1 MKIHHKLL
9 GVTLPI
15 ALIALLM
22 GSYVTFHL
30 SQQALHQIAQRWL
43 KTHLDEAVN
52 VVRQQETFLRM
63 YGITN
68 IHAGTHKAQY
78 DARQG
83 LSAIQIGTHGYVYI
97 LDKKGKILFHPNPER
112 MGISMGKMPWFS
124 LIQQQKKGEINYT
137 WQGEK
142 HLGNF
147 DYFEPWGWFVVATAP
162 YNEIYGS
169 LNKARDYLL
178 GMALWGSILI
188 SFFIIVMTRKIF
200 NPLQLLVR
208 GAEMVKKGDLNIE
221 IPIKSTD
228 EMGNLS
234 RVFNAMAQEL
244 KKNLETLQTSE
255 QQLHYLNSQLLTA
268 QEDERK
274 RISTELHDEVGQSLT
289 VMKLKMIMMEEGLSA
304 KNQGTGKACE
314 EMVQYIDM
322 TIENVRRLCRD
333 LTPTV
338 ITDLGL
344 AAALMWLIENMEHH
358 FDIAADID
366 LNNVDE
372 ILSLERQLLVY
383 RIFQEALSNAVKH
396 ARATRLELTA
406 GQAQHK
412 LIFSIQDNGKGFDMG
427 YVRCRG
433 FEERGLGLVTMQ
445 ERARMLGTN
454 IEIKSSPGCGT
465 RLQFTVPVDKGSKH
479 GNL

>member
-30 SQQALHQIAQRWL
+30 SRQALHQIAQQWL
-43 KTHLDEAVN
+43 ETRLNEAMS
-52 VVRQQETFLRM
+52 VVHQQEAFLRM

-68 IHAGTHKAQY
+68 IHAGTRKAQY
-78 DARQG
+78 DAMQG
-83 LSAIQIGTHGYVYI
+83 LAAIHIGEHGYIYV
-97 LDKKGKILFHPNPER
+97 LDTKGSVVFHPLAEF
-112 MGISMGKMPWFS
+112 MGTSLDQAPWFS
-124 LIQQQKKGEINYT
+124 HVLKQKKGQLNYI
-137 WQGEK
+137 WQKEK
-142 HLGNF
+142 HLGKFNF
-147 DYFEPWGWFVVATAP
+147 FEPWGWFVVATDP

-178 GMALWGSILI
+178 GMALWGAILI
-188 SFFIIVMTRKIF
+188 SFVIIVMTRHLF
-200 NPLQLLVR
+200 NPLHLLVK
-208 GAEMVKKGDLNIE
+208 GAEMVKQGKLDIE
-221 IPIKSTD
+221 IPIQSTD
-228 EMGNLS
+228 EMGDLS
-234 RVFNAMAQEL
+234 RVFNAMAREL
-244 KKNLETLQTSE
+244 KRNLESLKASE

-274 RISTELHDEVGQSLT
+274 RLATELHDEVGQSLT
-289 VMKLKMIMMEEGLSA
+289 VMKLKMILLEEGLA
-304 KNQGTGKACE
+304 PNNLAAGKECE

-322 TIENVRRLCRD
+322 TIDNVRRLCRD
-333 LTPTV
+333 LIPTV

-358 FDIAADID
+358 FDISADIELD
-366 LNNVDE
+366 DVDE

-396 ARATRLELTA
+396 AHATRLELTA
-406 GQAQHK
+406 TQAHHQ
-412 LIFSIQDNGKGFDMG
+412 LLFSIEDNGKGFDMERIRSG
-427 YVRCRG
+427 T
-433 FEERGLGLVTMQ
+433 FEKRGLGLATMQ
-445 ERARMLGTN
+445 ERARMLGG
-454 IEIKSSPGCGT
+454 EIKMETRPGCGT

>member
-22 GSYVTFHL
+22 GSYVTFRL
-30 SQQALHQIAQRWL
+30 SRQALNHIAQRWL
-43 KTHLDEAVN
+43 ETRLEEAVS
-52 VVRQQETFLRM
+52 VVHQQETFLRM

-78 DARQG
+78 DARQA
-83 LSAIQIGTHGYVYI
+83 LSAIQIGSHGYIYV
-97 LDKKGKILFHPNPER
+97 LDLNGKILFHPKPEYI
-112 MGISMGKMPWFS
+112 GISMKQKPWFS
-124 LIQQQKKGEINYT
+124 IIQQQKKGKLNYT
-137 WQGEK
+137 WQNKK
-142 HLGNF
+142 HLGYF
-147 DYFEPWGWFVVATAP
+147 CFFEPWQWFIVATDP

-169 LNKARDYLL
+169 LNKTRDYLI
-178 GMALWGSILI
+178 GMALWGSIII
-188 SFFIIVMTRKIF
+188 SFFIIVMTRHIF
-200 NPLQLLVR
+200 NPLHLLVK
-208 GAEMVKKGDLNIE
+208 GAEMVKQGELNIQ
-221 IPIKSTD
+221 IPIKSSD
-228 EMGNLS
+228 EMGNLT
-234 RVFNAMAQEL
+234 RVFNSMAQEL

-289 VMKLKMIMMEEGLSA
+289 VMKLKMIMMEEELA
-304 KNQGTGKACE
+304 PKNNATKKECE
-314 EMVQYIDM
+314 DMVHYIDM

-358 FDIAADID
+358 FDISADIE
-366 LNNVDE
+366 LNEVDD
-372 ILSLERQLLVY
+372 ILSLARQLLVY

-396 ARATRLELTA
+396 ARATRLLLTA
-406 GQAQHK
+406 KQARHR
-412 LIFSIQDNGKGFDMG
+412 LIFSIEDNGKGFDMTSVKG
-427 YVRCRG
+427 RN
-433 FEERGLGLVTMQ
+433 FEERGLGLATMQ
-445 ERARMLGTN
+445 ERARMLGG
-454 IEIKSSPGCGT
+454 IFEIKTSPGCGT
-465 RLQFTVPVDKGSKH
+465 RLQFTVPIDKGSKH

>member
-22 GSYVTFHL
+22 GSYVTFQL
-30 SQQALHQIAQRWL
+30 SRQALHQIARRWL
-43 KTHLDEAVN
+43 ETRLDEAMS
-52 VVRQQETFLRM
+52 VVHQQESFLRM

-78 DARQG
+78 DAMQG
-83 LSAIQIGTHGYVYI
+83 LAAIHIGKHGYIYL
-97 LDKKGKILFHPNPER
+97 LDTAGNVVFHPLAEL
-112 MGISMGKMPWFS
+112 MGTSLEQAPWFS
-124 LIQQQKKGEINYT
+124 QVRQQKKGELNYT
-137 WQGEK
+137 WQGKK
-142 HLGNF
+142 HLGKFNF
-147 DYFEPWGWFVVATAP
+147 FEPWGWFVVATDP

-169 LNKARDYLL
+169 LNKTRNYLL
-178 GMALWGSILI
+178 GMALWGSVII
-188 SFFIIVMTRKIF
+188 SFFIIVMTRYFF
-200 NPLQLLVR
+200 NPLHLLVK
-208 GAEMVKKGDLNIE
+208 GAELVKQGKLDIR
-221 IPIKSTD
+221 IPIKSND
-228 EMGNLS
+228 EMGDLS

-244 KKNLETLQTSE
+244 KRNLEVLKASE
-255 QQLHYLNSQLLTA
+255 EQLHYLNSQLLTA

-274 RISTELHDEVGQSLT
+274 RLATELHDEVGQSLT
-289 VMKLKMIMMEEGLSA
+289 VMKLKMILLEEGLTPDNHAA
-304 KNQGTGKACE
+304 KKECE

-322 TIENVRRLCRD
+322 TIDNVRRVCRD

-358 FDIAADID
+358 FDISADIELSD
-366 LNNVDE
+366 VDE

-396 ARATRLELTA
+396 AHPTRLDLTA
-406 GQAQHK
+406 TQEHHR
-412 LIFSIQDNGKGFDMG
+412 LLFSIKDNGKGFDMG
-427 YVRCRG
+427 SIRSRT
-433 FEERGLGLVTMQ
+433 FEKRGLGLATMQ
-445 ERARMLGTN
+445 ERARMLGG
-454 IEIKSSPGCGT
+454 EIKIETRPGYGT
-465 RLQFTVPVDKGSKH
+465 RLQFTVPVDKGSRH

>member
-1 MKIHHKLL
+1 MKIHHKFL

-30 SQQALHQIAQRWL
+30 SQQALHQIAKRWL
-43 KTHLDEAVN
+43 ETRLDEAIFVIH
-52 VVRQQETFLRM
+52 RQETFLRM

-78 DARQG
+78 DAKQA
-83 LSAIQIGTHGYVYI
+83 LAAIQIGERGYVYI
-97 LDKKGKILFHPNPER
+97 LDAKGKILFHPKAELIGTPT
-112 MGISMGKMPWFS
+112 GQTPWFS
-124 LIQQQKKGEINYT
+124 LVQKQKKGELNYS

-142 HLGNF
+142 HLARF
-147 DYFEPWGWFVVATAP
+147 DFFEPWKWFIVATDP

-169 LNKARDYLL
+169 LNKTKNYLL
-178 GMALWGSILI
+178 NMALWGSILI
-188 SFFIIVMTRKIF
+188 SFFIIVMTRNIF
-200 NPLQLLVR
+200 NPLQLLVKA
-208 GAEMVKKGDLNIE
+208 AEKVKQGELDIQ

-234 RVFNAMAQEL
+234 RVFNSMAQEL

-289 VMKLKMIMMEEGLSA
+289 VMKLKVIIMEEGLPPKDHA
-304 KNQGTGKACE
+304 TKKKCE

-322 TIENVRRLCRD
+322 TIENVRRICRD

-358 FDIAADID
+358 FDISADID

-372 ILSLERQLLVY
+372 ILSQERQLLVY

-396 ARATRLELTA
+396 ARATRLELSAT
-406 GQAQHK
+406 QARHQ
-412 LIFSIQDNGKGFDMG
+412 LIFSIKDNGKGFDIDH
-427 YVRCRG
+427 VRGRS
-433 FEERGLGLVTMQ
+433 FEERGLGLATMK
-445 ERARMLGTN
+445 ERARMLGGN
-454 IEIKSSPGCGT
+454 IEIKTSPGCGT
-465 RLQFTVPVDKGSKH
+465 LLQFTVPVDKGSKH

>member
-43 KTHLDEAVN
+43 KTRLDEAIN
-52 VVRQQETFLRM
+52 VIHQQETFLRM

-78 DARQG
+78 DAKQG
-83 LSAIQIGTHGYVYI
+83 LAAIQIGKRGYVYI
-97 LDKKGKILFHPNPER
+97 LDKKGDILFHPDPKLI
-112 MGISMGKMPWFS
+112 GTSMGQRPWFA
-124 LIQQQKKGEINYT
+124 LVQQQTKGELNYT

-142 HLGNF
+142 HLGKF
-147 DYFEPWGWFVVATAP
+147 DCFEPWGWIVVATDP

-169 LNKARDYLL
+169 LNKTRDYLL

-188 SFFIIVMTRKIF
+188 SFFIVVMTRKIF
-200 NPLQLLVR
+200 NPLQLLVK
-208 GAEMVKKGDLNIE
+208 GAEMVKQGELDIE

-234 RVFNAMAQEL
+234 RVFNAMAQEM

-289 VMKLKMIMMEEGLSA
+289 VMKLKMIMVEEGLTSKDHAA
-304 KNQGTGKACE
+304 KQECE

-338 ITDLGL
+338 IADLGL

-406 GQAQHK
+406 SQAQHK
-412 LIFSIQDNGKGFDMG
+412 LMFSIKDNGKGFDMG
-427 YVRCRG
+427 HVRCRG
-433 FEERGLGLVTMQ
+433 FEERGLGLATMQ
-445 ERARMLGTN
+445 ERARMLGGN
-454 IEIKSSPGCGT
+454 IEIKTSPGCGT
-465 RLQFTVPVDKGSKH
+465 QLQFTVPVDKGSKH

>member
-30 SQQALHQIAQRWL
+30 SRQALHHIAQRWL
-43 KTHLDEAVN
+43 ETRLDEAIN
-52 VVRQQETFLRM
+52 VVHQQETFLRM

-78 DARQG
+78 DAMQG
-83 LSAIQIGTHGYVYI
+83 LAAIQIEERGYVYI
-97 LDKKGKILFHPNPER
+97 LDVKGNILFHPKSELIGTP
-112 MGISMGKMPWFS
+112 MGQTPWFS
-124 LIQQQKKGEINYT
+124 LVQQQKKGELNYT

-142 HLGNF
+142 HLGRF
-147 DYFEPWGWFVVATAP
+147 DYFEPWGWFIVATDP

-169 LNKARDYLL
+169 LNKTRDYLL

-188 SFFIIVMTRKIF
+188 SFFIIVMTRHIF
-200 NPLQLLVR
+200 NPLQLLVK
-208 GAEMVKKGDLNIE
+208 GAEMVKQGKLDIQ
-221 IPIKSTD
+221 IPIKSND

-289 VMKLKMIMMEEGLSA
+289 VMKLKIIMMEEGLPT
-304 KNQGTGKACE
+304 KEHTTKKECE

-372 ILSLERQLLVY
+372 ILSQERQLLVY

-396 ARATRLELTA
+396 GRATRLELTA
-406 GQAQHK
+406 NQIQHK
-412 LIFSIQDNGKGFDMG
+412 LIFSIKDNGQGFDMG
-427 YVRCRG
+427 HVRCRS
-433 FEERGLGLVTMQ
+433 FEERGLGLATMQ
-445 ERARMLGTN
+445 ERARMLGGN
-454 IEIKSSPGCGT
+454 IDIKTSPGCGT
-465 RLQFTVPVDKGSKH
+465 RLQFTVPIDKGSTH

>member
-15 ALIALLM
+15 ALVALLM
-22 GSYVTFHL
+22 GSYATFHL
-30 SQQALHQIAQRWL
+30 SRQALHQIAQRWL
-43 KTHLDEAVN
+43 ETRLDEAISVIH
-52 VVRQQETFLRM
+52 RQETFLRM

-78 DARQG
+78 DARQEV
-83 LSAIQIGTHGYVYI
+83 SAIQIGERGYVYI
-97 LDKKGKILFHPNPER
+97 LDLKGKLLFHPNAELI
-112 MGISMGKMPWFS
+112 GSSMEQTPWFS
-124 LIQQQKKGEINYT
+124 LIQQQKKGKLNYT

-142 HLGNF
+142 HLAMF
-147 DYFEPWGWFVVATAP
+147 DFFEPWGWFIVATDP

-169 LNKARDYLL
+169 LNKTRDYLL
-178 GMALWGSILI
+178 SMALWGSILI
-188 SFFIIVMTRKIF
+188 SLFIIVMTRNIF
-200 NPLQLLVR
+200 NPLQLLVK
-208 GAEMVKKGDLNIE
+208 GAEMVKKGELDIE
-221 IPIKSTD
+221 IPVKSND
-228 EMGNLS
+228 EMGNLT
-234 RVFNAMAQEL
+234 RIFNAMAQEL
-244 KKNLETLQTSE
+244 KKNLETLQSSE

-289 VMKLKMIMMEEGLSA
+289 VMKLKMIMMEEGLA
-304 KNQGTGKACE
+304 PENHAIKKEYE

-358 FDIAADID
+358 FDISADID
-366 LNNVDE
+366 LSNVDE

-383 RIFQEALSNAVKH
+383 RIFQESLSNAMKH
-396 ARATRLELTA
+396 ARATRLELAAT
-406 GQAQHK
+406 QSRHQ
-412 LIFSIQDNGKGFDMG
+412 LIFSIKDNGKGFDMG
-427 YVRCRG
+427 RVRCRN
-433 FEERGLGLVTMQ
+433 FEERGLGLATMQ
-445 ERARMLGTN
+445 ERARMLGGN
-454 IEIKSSPGCGT
+454 MEIETRPGYGT